1 MRAAGMSGRSFG
13 WKAGSRSAAELKE
26 AATHFERAVALHLA
40 PAGKAYHAR
49 NAAWC
54 RSEAEAKAARDIFAT
69 SCTEDA
75 ERTRLTAK
83 TTNQLL
89 EERDAAIMQLGT

>member
-1 MRAAGMSGRSFG
+1 MRAAVMSGRSFG
-13 WKAGSRSAAELKE
+13 WEAGPRSAAELKE

-40 PAGKAYHAR
+40 PAGKADHAR

-54 RSEAEAKAARDIFAT
+54 RSEAEAKAARDISAT